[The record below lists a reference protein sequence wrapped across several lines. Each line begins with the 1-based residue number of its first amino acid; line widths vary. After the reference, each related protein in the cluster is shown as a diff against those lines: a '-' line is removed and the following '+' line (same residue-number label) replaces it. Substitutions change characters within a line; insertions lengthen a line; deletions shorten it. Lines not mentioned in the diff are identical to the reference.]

1 MPYLCLA
8 NTGHETVM
16 VRLFQNTGGSASQM
30 LQLRIAL
37 FSVLPPILVFA
48 IFQKYISNN
57 NANAG
62 VKG

>member
-1 MPYLCLA
+1 MDWFPLW
-8 NTGHETVM
+8 N
-16 VRLFQNTGGSASQM
+16 S
-30 LQLRIAL
+30 LRIAL